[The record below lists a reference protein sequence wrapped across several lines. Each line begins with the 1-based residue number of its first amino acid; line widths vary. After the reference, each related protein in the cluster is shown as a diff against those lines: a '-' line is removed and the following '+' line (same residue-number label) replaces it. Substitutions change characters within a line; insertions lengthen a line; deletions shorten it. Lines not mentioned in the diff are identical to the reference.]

1 MALEVFQLVFSD
13 LLEMKNALPPFL
25 CKQYEC
31 TAGAKQWK
39 ETKASTSFQLFR
51 TIDQGV
57 MDKRFLIRWWL
68 ITTCLSRF
76 FSFFVAEI
84 SIPVMLNVIIF

>member
-25 CKQYEC
+25 CKKYEC
-31 TAGAKQWK
+31 TAGAEQWK
-39 ETKASTSFQLFR
+39 QTKASTSFQLFR
-51 TIDQGV
+51 TIDQDV

-68 ITTCLSRF
+68 ITTCVSRF
-76 FSFFVAEI
+76 FSFSVVEI
-84 SIPVMLNVIIF
+84 SIPLMLNVIIF

>member
-31 TAGAKQWK
+31 TAGAEQWK
-39 ETKASTSFQLFR
+39 QTKASTSFQLFH

-57 MDKRFLIRWWL
+57 MDKRF
-68 ITTCLSRF
+68 SRF
-76 FSFFVAEI
+76 FSFFVVEI